1 MFISSG
7 ESSPA
12 ESHGYGGV
20 VSESNGKSI
29 YGDADARRRRTLDA
43 AAALL
48 DEGGYGALTIRSVAQ
63 RSGTS
68 TGLIYQ
74 YFADKQEIFIALLNE
89 SQIESA
95 AFVATLPRDSGVAAL
110 IAATIPNSV
119 RQWARVGR
127 MTATWRDI
135 EGAARSERASVREL
149 RVTAEQ
155 YNEELHRAILEA
167 AEAEG
172 RTLFDDPALIRF
184 VLSGLMGVSD
194 TIVNNW
200 AAPLDPS
207 ELIAF
212 SAAAITRGITAPPAA
227 D

>member
-1 MFISSG
+1 M
-7 ESSPA
+7 
-12 ESHGYGGV
+12 
-20 VSESNGKSI
+20 SESNGKSI
-29 YGDADARRRRTLDA
+29 YGDAEARRRRTLDA

-48 DEGGYGALTIRSVAQ
+48 DEGGYTALTIRSVAA
-63 RSGTS
+63 RAGTS

-89 SQIESA
+89 SQLESA
-95 AFVATLPRDSGVAAL
+95 AFVAALPRDRGVASL
-110 IAATIPNSV
+110 IAAVIPNSA

-135 EGAARSERASVREL
+135 EGAARSERESVREL

-155 YNEELHRAILEA
+155 YNVELLRAILEA
-167 AEAEG
+167 AEAED
-172 RTLFDDPALIRF
+172 RTLLDDPSLIRF

-194 TIVNNW
+194 TIVNRW
-200 AAPLDPS
+200 APDLDPTAFA
-207 ELIAF
+207 EF
-212 SAAAITRGITAPPAA
+212 SAAVITRGITAPGAA

>member
-1 MFISSG
+1 M
-7 ESSPA
+7 
-12 ESHGYGGV
+12 

-74 YFADKQEIFIALLNE
+74 YFADKHEIFIALLNE

-95 AFVATLPRDSGVAAL
+95 TFVAALPRDAGVAAL
-110 IAATIPNSV
+110 IAAAIPNSV

-172 RTLFDDPALIRF
+172 RTLLDDPALIRF

>member
-1 MFISSG
+1 M
-7 ESSPA
+7 
-12 ESHGYGGV
+12 
-20 VSESNGKSI
+20 SESNGKSI

-43 AAALL
+43 AATLL

-110 IAATIPNSV
+110 IAAAIPNSV

-135 EGAARSERASVREL
+135 EGAARSERESVREL

>member
-1 MFISSG
+1 M
-7 ESSPA
+7 
-12 ESHGYGGV
+12 
-20 VSESNGKSI
+20 SESNGKSI

-95 AFVATLPRDSGVAAL
+95 AFVSTLPRDSGVAAL
-110 IAATIPNSV
+110 IAAAIPNSV

-135 EGAARSERASVREL
+135 EGAARSERESVREL

-172 RTLFDDPALIRF
+172 RTLFNDPALIRF

>member
-1 MFISSG
+1 M
-7 ESSPA
+7 
-12 ESHGYGGV
+12 
-20 VSESNGKSI
+20 SETNGRSI
-29 YGDADARRRRTLDA
+29 YGDAEARRRRTLDA
-43 AAALL
+43 AATLL
-48 DEGGYGALTIRSVAQ
+48 DEGGYSALTIRSVAQ

-95 AFVATLPRDSGVAAL
+95 AFVAALPRDGGVASL
-110 IAATIPNSV
+110 IAAVIPNSV

-135 EGAARSERASVREL
+135 EGATRSERDSVREL

-155 YNEELHRAILEA
+155 YNEELRRALLEA
-167 AEAEG
+167 AAAEG
-172 RTLFDDPALIRF
+172 RTLLDDPALLRF

-194 TIVNNW
+194 TIVNKW
-200 AAPLDPS
+200 APDLDAT
-207 ELIAF
+207 EFAEF
-212 SAAAITRGITAPPAA
+212 TAAALTRAITA
-227 D
+227 

>member
-1 MFISSG
+1 M
-7 ESSPA
+7 
-12 ESHGYGGV
+12 
-20 VSESNGKSI
+20 SESNGKSI

-110 IAATIPNSV
+110 IAAAIPNSV

-135 EGAARSERASVREL
+135 EGAARSERESVREL

-172 RTLFDDPALIRF
+172 RTLFNDPALIRF